1 MLAAMQAMLARC
13 DEKIAE
19 SEGKPVN
26 EVALEQL
33 RGYRMALVDMIETY
47 QKLEK
52 QNAETTA

>member
-1 MLAAMQAMLARC
+1 MQRMLATCEA
-13 DEKIAE
+13 KIAE

-47 QKLEK
+47 QLLEK
-52 QNAETTA
+52 QNEQTTA